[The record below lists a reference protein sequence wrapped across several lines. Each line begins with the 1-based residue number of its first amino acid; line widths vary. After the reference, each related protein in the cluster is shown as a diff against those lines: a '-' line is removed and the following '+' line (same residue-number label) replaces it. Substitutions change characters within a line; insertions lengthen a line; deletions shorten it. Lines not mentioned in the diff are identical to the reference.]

1 MLSCLRHGAMS
12 AAAKRA
18 VQRVNVAR
26 TATLTAA
33 SAAASVHAATPLARH
48 FRAARTQM
56 QASATAAATSAAPA
70 KNVPGMLTL
79 DELKKLT
86 QSQST
91 SHSGR
96 GEGQVHGLSQT
107 H

>member
-18 VQRVNVAR
+18 MQRVTVAR
-26 TATLTAA
+26 TATLT
-33 SAAASVHAATPLARH
+33 AAASVHAATPLARH

-86 QSQST
+86 KSQST
-91 SHSGR
+91 GHSGR
-96 GEGQVHGLSQT
+96 GEGVGAVAVTES
-107 H
+107 